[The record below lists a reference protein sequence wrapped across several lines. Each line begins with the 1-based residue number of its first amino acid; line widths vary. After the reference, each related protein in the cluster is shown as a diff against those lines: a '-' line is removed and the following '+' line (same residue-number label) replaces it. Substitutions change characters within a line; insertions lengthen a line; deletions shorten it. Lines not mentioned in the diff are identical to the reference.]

1 MRPSCY
7 NRGHNILEICNI
19 LEKLGFTASKEV
31 VDIKHKK
38 HCIELPYKLPNDL
51 ILLNAKVPSYRIQSI
66 DLLGKSID
74 WFLCDGNF
82 GD

>member
-38 HCIELPYKLPNDL
+38 HCIELPYKLPNDHGWIAEWSYL
-51 ILLNAKVPSYRIQSI
+51 IKRQSTI
-66 DLLGKSID
+66 I
-74 WFLCDGNF
+74 
-82 GD
+82 